1 MTAATLLIVDDEP
14 ANLAVLAWVLRPHYR
29 VRAASSGERALQAAL
44 TPPLPDLI
52 LLDVMMPDMDGH
64 AVLTRLREN
73 PATRDIPVI
82 FVTALDDE
90 ASEERGLKLGAVD
103 YIAKP
108 VKPAIVLARV
118 ATQLELKQA
127 RDRLTAQN
135 TWLESEVARRMAE
148 NQLIQDV
155 SIHALGY
162 LAETRDPE
170 TGNHIHRT
178 QQYVH
183 ALAWELSDHPRF
195 AAQLDDHAIQLLVK
209 SAPLHD
215 IGYPDGLAGEAIPLS
230 ARLMALADVFDAL
243 VTRRVYK
250 PALPVAEARDIIAGE
265 RGRHFDPDVVAAF
278 LANFAVFAA
287 VAEACA
293 DPGAAAH

>member
-1 MTAATLLIVDDEP
+1 MTVATLLIVDDEP
-14 ANLAVLAWVLRPHYR
+14 ANLAVLSQVLQPTYR
-29 VRAASSGERALQAAL
+29 VRAANSGAQALRAARTA
-44 TPPLPDLI
+44 PRPDLI
-52 LLDVMMPDMDGH
+52 LLDVMMPGMDGH
-64 AVLTRLREN
+64 AVLAKLREN

-82 FVTALDDE
+82 FVTALEGELD
-90 ASEERGLKLGAVD
+90 EERGLKMGAVD

-127 RDRLTAQN
+127 RDRLAEQN
-135 TWLESEVARRMAE
+135 TWLEAEVSRRMLE

-195 AAQLDDHAIQLLVK
+195 AAQLDAHTIQLLVK
-209 SAPLHD
+209 SAL
-215 IGYPDGLAGEAIPLS
+215 
-230 ARLMALADVFDAL
+230 
-243 VTRRVYK
+243 
-250 PALPVAEARDIIAGE
+250 PATQARDIIAAE
-265 RGRHFDPDVVAAF
+265 RGKHFDSDVVEAF
-278 LANFAVFAA
+278 LDSFTVFAA
-287 VAEACA
+287 IAEACA
-293 DPGAAAH
+293 DTGAAAN